1 MVKNGFAD
9 SSLRG
14 GGVDGCRLDIMCMCL
29 CMSDLG
35 AIWLGVIL
43 QVDLL
48 IQTCGDSNGRWVYF
62 VDAALCMGESLDA
75 LCCCAVRIP
84 GKERAR
90 CVFSAVQLCCM

>member
-1 MVKNGFAD
+1 VVKNGFAD

-35 AIWLGVIL
+35 AIWLGVFFL

-48 IQTCGDSNGRWVYF
+48 FDSNLW
-62 VDAALCMGESLDA
+62 
-75 LCCCAVRIP
+75 
-84 GKERAR
+84 
-90 CVFSAVQLCCM
+90 